1 MVHNIYS
8 DILDNTIRQE
18 LLDHTSGDRELDEYT
33 YENYYKTITDVTGSL
48 GIWGV
53 TQR

>member
-1 MVHNIYS
+1 MHNNYE
-8 DILDNTIRQE
+8 DILDNTVRAK
-18 LLDHTSGDRELDEYT
+18 LLEHTSGDRDLDEYT
-33 YENYYKTITDVTGSL
+33 SENYYKVTTDVTGSL